1 MLHQISIQKYQSFV
15 RDYCFPCS
23 PPLFFTELSDD
34 KVNARVIS
42 LVTALYLSILEG
54 YTLVSP
60 FDVPA
65 GPGYSSE
72 TSSPKSVLKRHSINS
87 SSKTSLQINI
97 NTVFNRLKKKI
108 RPCFKLKIKKNSKI
122 KKEENVSLG
131 ITI

>member
-1 MLHQISIQKYQSFV
+1 MRSVISACIPSPLSSRIFTYSNKLSKPEYTQFVIHQSLGVARLKICCIKSPYKSISLSSEITA
-15 RDYCFPCS
+15 FPCS

-65 GPGYSSE
+65 E

-87 SSKTSLQINI
+87 SSKTSD
-97 NTVFNRLKKKI
+97 
-108 RPCFKLKIKKNSKI
+108 
-122 KKEENVSLG
+122 
-131 ITI
+131 